1 MAAQH
6 VASAATDS
14 SFARYGITDVAYMRT
29 VMLEGRVAY
38 AVHAADGTCP
48 TPTIESTGADTT
60 QRSIC
65 QQRLRLGSGAGSATA
80 ATK

>member
-38 AVHAADGTCP
+38 AVHAADGTCLWLD
-48 TPTIESTGADTT
+48 TDRDTAGATLKDHGM
-60 QRSIC
+60 QLVSVH
-65 QQRLRLGSGAGSATA
+65 
-80 ATK
+80 